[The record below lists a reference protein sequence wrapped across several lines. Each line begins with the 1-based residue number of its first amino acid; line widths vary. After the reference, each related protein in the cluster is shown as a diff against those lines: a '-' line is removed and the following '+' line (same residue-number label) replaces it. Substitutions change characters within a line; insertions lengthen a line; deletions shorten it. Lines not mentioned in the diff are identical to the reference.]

1 MFMKIQKYDMPILAE
16 FFNSLNSDRLYLALI
31 NLGLEKYIESL
42 DDNHCVFNKDI
53 LNIIGLDD
61 LNKKMNKYQ
70 WYIAVN
76 ADTFVGY
83 RPRFV
88 MIKNNNIFDY
98 PFYHFAPIKY
108 EKSIL
113 KNGLRPKSK
122 NSLETYEPSVY
133 LFSEYLYLLDKDNFN
148 SVDTEIY
155 NLIDQLR
162 DKLNNHEQYS
172 IFEIKFKNKN
182 IELHQ
187 DPTYDY
193 GCFVHR
199 LILPNELNLIKHY

>member
-1 MFMKIQKYDMPILAE
+1 
-16 FFNSLNSDRLYLALI
+16 
-31 NLGLEKYIESL
+31 
-42 DDNHCVFNKDI
+42 
-53 LNIIGLDD
+53 
-61 LNKKMNKYQ
+61 MNKYQ

-76 ADTFVGY
+76 ADTFIGY

-98 PFYHFAPIKY
+98 SFYHFTPMKY

-122 NSLETYEPSVY
+122 NNLEMYEPSVY

-162 DKLNNHEQYS
+162 DKLNNYEQYS

-182 IELHQ
+182 IDLHQ
-187 DPTYDY
+187 DPMYDY

-199 LILPNELNLIKHY
+199 LILPNEINLIKHY